1 MTAQHLLTSALE
13 VSATLSIA
21 YIALALAAFISR
33 INTSAAAPADESHP
47 ELQNESQPVPT
58 CTPAPDPAPAPAQPK
73 TIKPVAIAAIP
84 AQVKSQP
91 VESPLKSLKVSQL
104 QKLAR
109 DRGLSTRATGS
120 DRRLN
125 KGELLE
131 LLQ

>member
-13 VSATLSIA
+13 VSATLSIG
-21 YIALALAAFISR
+21 YIAIALAAFVSR
-33 INTSAAAPADESHP
+33 IDTRKPAAAPAPADEF
-47 ELQNESQPVPT
+47 QTESQPVPT
-58 CTPAPDPAPAPAQPK
+58 CTPAPAPVAAKPK
-73 TIKPVAIAAIP
+73 AIKPVAIAVVP
-84 AQVKSQP
+84 AQVASQP
-91 VESPLKSLKVSQL
+91 VESPLKSLKVPQL
-104 QKLAR
+104 QKMAR

>member
-33 INTSAAAPADESHP
+33 INTSAAAPTDESHP
-47 ELQNESQPVPT
+47 ELQNESQPAP
-58 CTPAPDPAPAPAQPK
+58 TPAPVPAQPK
-73 TIKPVAIAAIP
+73 AIKPVAIAVVP

-91 VESPLKSLKVSQL
+91 VESPLKSLKVPQL
-104 QKLAR
+104 QKMAR
-109 DRGLSTRATGS
+109 DRGLTTRAKGS

-125 KGELLE
+125 KRELLA